1 MSGPPCGTAPR
12 RAGFRP
18 LPGVRVVRRFVCLLA
33 VALLV
38 LPSLGFDAPKEYD
51 GATEM
56 KGLEGEW
63 RLMALTVGGHREDAA
78 RERMVTFGRGSFV
91 YRYDSGGEIARGTYT
106 ADQSQTPAHPDET
119 IMTGPQAGQVWMIL
133 YRVDG
138 DTLRIA
144 SNPGG
149 TRPRDF
155 IDSHVVETYRRV
167 RK

>member
-1 MSGPPCGTAPR
+1 M
-12 RAGFRP
+12 
-18 LPGVRVVRRFVCLLA
+18 RRFVCLLA
-33 VALLV
+33 GVLLV
-38 LPSLGFDAPKEYD
+38 VPSLGSDSPEYD

-63 RLMALTVGGHREDAA
+63 RLTALTVGGHREDAPRKLMA
-78 RERMVTFGRGSFV
+78 TFGRESFV
-91 YRYDSGGEIARGTYT
+91 RYYDSGGVIARGTYT
-106 ADQSQTPAHPDET
+106 ADQSRTPAHLDET
-119 IMTGPQAGQVWMIL
+119 IMTGPQAGQVWMNL

-155 IDSHVVETYRRV
+155 GDSHVVETYRRV